1 MKKINFGIVGL
12 GRLGRAHAENLAFKI
27 PNANL
32 LAVCSI
38 DKSQVDEVQKAWNI
52 PYGYTDFDEMLK
64 NKELDAIFIALP
76 SGFHC

>member
-52 PYGYTDFDEMLK
+52 PYGYT
-64 NKELDAIFIALP
+64 
-76 SGFHC
+76 